1 MPLFDLFSIFG
12 TSFFIAFSGA
22 MMPGPLLTATISHS
36 AKRGMIAGPL
46 LIFGH
51 GILELIL
58 VIALISGLEPYINND
73 IFFAVVGI
81 FGSFILFWMAYGMF
95 RAIPQLHLNYQ
106 IEETQPKNG
115 MIIDGILLSL
125 ANPYWS
131 IWWAS
136 IGLGYIFHAM
146 RFGINGVI
154 IFFIGH
160 ILADLAWYASVSIA
174 VSKGR
179 SILNDRIYRQ
189 VIAGCAIFLVG
200 FAGYFLYAA
209 LNIFNESVLVK

>member
-1 MPLFDLFSIFG
+1 MNLIDLFSIFS
-12 TSFFIAFSGA
+12 TSFVIALSGA

-36 AKRGMIAGPL
+36 ARKGMAAGPL
-46 LIFGH
+46 LILGH
-51 GILELIL
+51 GILELAL
-58 VIALISGLEPYINND
+58 VIALISGLEPYVNND
-73 IFFAVVGI
+73 TFFIMVGI
-81 FGSFILFWMAYGMF
+81 FGAFILVWMAYGMF
-95 RAIPQLHLNYQ
+95 RALPQLHLDWQ
-106 IEETQPKNG
+106 VSDIKRKNG

-146 RFGINGVI
+146 RFGIKGVI
-154 IFFIGH
+154 CFFAGH
-160 ILADLAWYASVSIA
+160 ILADLVWYASVSIA

-179 SILNDRIYRQ
+179 TILNDRIYRQ
-189 VIAGCAIFLVG
+189 VIAGCAMFLLG

-209 LNIFNESVLVK
+209 LNLVINKRVLI

>member
-1 MPLFDLFSIFG
+1 MDLLNLLSIFSA
-12 TSFFIAFSGA
+12 SFLIALSGA

-46 LIFGH
+46 LILGH
-51 GILELIL
+51 GVLELIL
-58 VIALISGLEPYINND
+58 VIALISGLEPYVNND
-73 IFFAVVGI
+73 IFFVVVGI
-81 FGSFILFWMAYGMF
+81 LGSLILVWMAYGMF
-95 RAIPQLHLNYQ
+95 RAIPQLHLNWQ
-106 IEETQPKNG
+106 IEDTQPKNG
-115 MIIDGILLSL
+115 IIFDGILLSL

-146 RFGINGVI
+146 RFGIHGVI
-154 IFFIGH
+154 FFFIGH

-179 SILNDRIYRQ
+179 SILNDRVYRH

-209 LNIFNESVLVK
+209 LNVFNESVLI

>member
-1 MPLFDLFSIFG
+1 MHSLDLVSIFSA
-12 TSFFIAFSGA
+12 SFFIALSGA

-36 AKRGMIAGPL
+36 ASRGMIAGPL
-46 LIFGH
+46 LILGH
-51 GILELIL
+51 GILELVL
-58 VIALISGLEPYINND
+58 VISLISGLEPYVNND
-73 IFFAVVGI
+73 IFFVIVGI
-81 FGSFILFWMAYGMF
+81 LGSFILVWMAYGMF
-95 RAIPQLHLNYQ
+95 CAIPQLQLNFQ
-106 IEETQPKNG
+106 IDTTQRKNG

-146 RFGINGVI
+146 RFGMNGI
-154 IFFIGH
+154 ICFFVGH
-160 ILADLAWYASVSIA
+160 ILADLTWYASVSIA

-179 SILNDRIYRQ
+179 SLLNDRIYRQ
-189 VIAGCAIFLVG
+189 VIAGCATFLLG

-209 LNIFNESVLVK
+209 LHVIF